1 VKLQPVISKDNANHI
16 EMFRKNLVNQY
27 GTSSECLGIDYVEFN
42 VKRSNDD
49 VILKIAQYYEYAMD
63 AAISVVQDGS
73 NCAAI
78 SGIGSVSSDGRPL
91 QCLLFHEVDEETP
104 PYDSHHVALY
114 FGKSTQYFYE
124 TFKHIEQAGIVWVNP
139 RFTDKATHLSR
150 PKKWNSR
157 FENGKTIYTLEH
169 EIRSAEY
176 EAWPGQEVI
185 SYT

>member
-1 VKLQPVISKDNANHI
+1 MKLQPVISKDNANHI

-27 GTSSECLGIDYVEFN
+27 GTPSECLGIDYVEFN

-49 VILKIAQYYEYAMD
+49 VILKIAQFYEYAMD

-73 NCAAI
+73 NCVAI

-91 QCLLFHEVDEETP
+91 QCLLFREVDEETP

-124 TFKHIEQAGIVWVNP
+124 TFKHIEQAGIVWVN
-139 RFTDKATHLSR
+139 L
-150 PKKWNSR
+150 
-157 FENGKTIYTLEH
+157 GKGDASHPLFY
-169 EIRSAEY
+169 
-176 EAWPGQEVI
+176 
-185 SYT
+185 